1 MGFRF
6 RKSVR
11 LMPGVRL
18 NLSKGGIS
26 TSLGGRGG
34 SINIGKRGVRATAGI
49 PGSGLSYSQ
58 QLFTAPKGPSQSAV
72 PPAQT
77 TPSGKPAVSV
87 GLVAGLMAILGLGF
101 CSVGGDEPAAP
112 AQPSATLNTP
122 PAKTARMTV
131 TAPNL
136 NCRANPDVSG
146 ALVAQFAK
154 GAVVTVQAL
163 EMSGW
168 RWIVMSG
175 EHGCWAAA
183 KYLAPAQG
191 D

>member
-18 NLSKGGIS
+18 NLSNGGIS

-58 QLFTAPKGPSQSAV
+58 QLFTTPKGPSQSAV
-72 PPAQT
+72 PTAQAT
-77 TPSGKPAVSV
+77 ASGKPAVSV

-101 CSVGGDEPAAP
+101 CSTLGDEPATP
-112 AQPSATLNTP
+112 AQP
-122 PAKTARMTV
+122 PAILGTAPAGTTRMTV

-154 GAVVTVQAL
+154 GAMVTVEAL

-175 EHGCWAAA
+175 EHGCWAAS